1 MSARAKSAYVLARLL
16 KRARRQVANAIRE
29 HLEPAGTSLDTIHV
43 LKHTIGDR
51 PLNQLELARLT
62 ELEPAALCRLLID
75 LEEQRLIARR
85 RDPEDNRRVL
95 VTATAAGHALVER
108 TQPAV
113 LSGIESVI
121 SRLSRQEQTELE
133 RLLEKLAPADDPD

>member
-16 KRARRQVANAIRE
+16 KRARRQLTNAVRE
-29 HLEPAGTSLDTIHV
+29 HLEPAGTSLDTIQV
-43 LKHTIGDR
+43 LKHTLGDK
-51 PLNQLELARLT
+51 PLNQLELARVT

-95 VTATAAGHALVER
+95 VTATLAGQALVER

-121 SRLSRQEQTELE
+121 SRLSRQEQAELE
-133 RLLEKLAPADDPD
+133 RLLEKLAPVDDPD

>member
-1 MSARAKSAYVLARLL
+1 LT
-16 KRARRQVANAIRE
+16 NAVRE
-29 HLEPAGTSLDTIHV
+29 QLEPAGTSLGTIQE
-43 LKHTIGDR
+43 LRNTTGDR

-75 LEEQRLIARR
+75 LEEQRLITRR

-95 VTATAAGHALVER
+95 VTATSAGQALVER

-113 LSGIESVI
+113 LTGIESVI
-121 SRLSRQEQTELE
+121 SRLSRPEQVELA
-133 RLLEKLAPADDPD
+133 RLLEKLAPADDAD